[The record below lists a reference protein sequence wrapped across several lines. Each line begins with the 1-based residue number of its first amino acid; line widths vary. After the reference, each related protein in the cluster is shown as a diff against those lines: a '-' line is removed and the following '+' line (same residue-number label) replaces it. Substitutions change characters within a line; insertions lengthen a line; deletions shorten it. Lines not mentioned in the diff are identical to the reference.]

1 MSINSDFSEIS
12 SYTFKRETD
21 EDELS
26 LVLPASQSTTSMLGT
41 YDLIENGK
49 CVPKA
54 RNFLDS

>member
-26 LVLPASQSTTSMLGT
+26 LALPASQSTTSMLGT

-49 CVPKA
+49 
-54 RNFLDS
+54 